1 MYPIENS
8 GRGTP
13 WRAPTT
19 IFSHLLCDVCDCD
32 EVRHVSRPAAAPLPS
47 ARFASNMVGR
57 RDRSRRRSRASSREV
72 TCWWTATFKTRGMV
86 GRARAPIPGI
96 WMMTPSR
103 FFFSPERATE
113 PARIAFKVS
122 AHGVIYEVAEKGQ
135 STVILI
141 APRRDAILT
150 GGRRR
155 VSAVVDCGDS
165 SLRSE

>member
-1 MYPIENS
+1 MDSHVQNEGNGWAGS
-8 GRGTP
+8 DANP
-13 WRAPTT
+13 W
-19 IFSHLLCDVCDCD
+19 HLDDD
-32 EVRHVSRPAAAPLPS
+32 
-47 ARFASNMVGR
+47 
-57 RDRSRRRSRASSREV
+57 
-72 TCWWTATFKTRGMV
+72 
-86 GRARAPIPGI
+86 
-96 WMMTPSR
+96 
-103 FFFSPERATE
+103 TE
-113 PARIAFKVS
+113 SILFLTNESDQPARLGFKVS